1 MTCSP
6 LHDLDSYDAVMIVTD
21 HTTYDYARIVR
32 ESQLVID
39 TRNATKGIAAENI
52 VRC

>member
-1 MTCSP
+1 MECST
-6 LHDLDSYDAVMIVTD
+6 LDRLEQYDAVMIVTD
-21 HTTYDYARIVR
+21 HSSYDYPKIVR

-39 TRNATKGIAAENI
+39 TRNATKGIRAENI